1 MKRARQH
8 VNVRGCSVWEL
19 GSILPTRQSVNVL
32 NYLGTEKSPLERKVE
47 FGLQLGSGTYKCVG
61 GKGTP
66 DGTKLG
72 RKKQHD

>member
-1 MKRARQH
+1 MSEAVLSRSWA
-8 VNVRGCSVWEL
+8 VSF
-19 GSILPTRQSVNVL
+19 LPDNSVNVL
-32 NYLGTEKSPLERKVE
+32 NYLGAEKSPLERKVE
-47 FGLQLGSGTYKCVG
+47 FGLQLGSETYKCVG